1 MAGRLKSRVEV
12 RMSEAERTDM
22 EAARRW
28 LHKSRS
34 DYIRDA
40 IREKNE
46 RTFFSA
52 HPATNR
58 NDTPHTTDETGR
70 PAHGPVAQSEA

>member
-1 MAGRLKSRVEV
+1 MADRLKSRVEV

-22 EAARRW
+22 DTARRV
-28 LHKSRS
+28 LHKSQS

-52 HPATNR
+52 LPATNR
-58 NDTPHTTDETGR
+58 SNTPHTTDERT
-70 PAHGPVAQSEA
+70 A